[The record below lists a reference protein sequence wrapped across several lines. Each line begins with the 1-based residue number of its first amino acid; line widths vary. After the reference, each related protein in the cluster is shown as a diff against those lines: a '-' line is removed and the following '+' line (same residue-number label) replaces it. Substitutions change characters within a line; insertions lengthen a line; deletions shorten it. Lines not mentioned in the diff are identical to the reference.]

1 MATPASTV
9 GRLCAPSYIPLVN
22 KTYVKVLALEVF
34 QLALLWWLQQAF
46 L

>member
-1 MATPASTV
+1 
-9 GRLCAPSYIPLVN
+9 LPSVN
-22 KTYVKVLALEVF
+22 KTYVKVLVLEIL